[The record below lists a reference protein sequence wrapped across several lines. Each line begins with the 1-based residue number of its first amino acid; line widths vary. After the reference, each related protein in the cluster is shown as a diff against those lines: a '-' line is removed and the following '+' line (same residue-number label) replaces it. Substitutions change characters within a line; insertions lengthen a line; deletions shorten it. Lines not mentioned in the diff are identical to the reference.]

1 MKKIFILTL
10 LACLLSSMLF
20 AQTIQLIMS
29 PNPSPYFSD
38 WQNKTETA
46 RLIVNNTSQTSI
58 DCKIKTQLFN
68 GDDELVAETDF
79 VKMPLLTLMPGISQ
93 FNAENIYPLEAVKT
107 YGNSFNSMSS
117 TGRIPDGNY
126 RLCTDLVDPIN
137 GTPLTAQSPQC
148 KMFRIIAYQAPV
160 LIAPRENQIIPETE
174 AKGIIFRWSP
184 VAPSP
189 NYIVTYRLQIWEV
202 SDGQTNVDAVR
213 YNWPIIEKDFRGIL
227 QTQWPF
233 DFAPPEEGIN
243 YVWTITPLDN
253 EERNLVDGYE
263 FADPFGFRFTTGDVN
278 PPMAIV
284 KISRPP
290 PNQLR
295 MTDLWNF
302 TLNNPTRKPLEVSL
316 ECKMTTQET
325 HPIVII
331 IIIHL
336 KPFTLPPGTTTF
348 TYEDIKNGDIKF
360 ASDEWRDVIL
370 NTGNIPSGDYNICVS
385 ALDKEGKEIGKDC
398 IEQEIASD
406 EACKYLSVDFMEER
420 KIYKGDSTAYQCKI
434 VNNYK
439 GKEEQNKPKTFRIKT
454 NNDLYMS
461 VSESASKKWKR
472 TPSKFPPGS
481 SEIVWTA
488 SSGDIPGGESNLG
501 SILFANVKS
510 GPISVQYE
518 WLNKDDKVICS
529 GTRTLDMTD
538 LGTTQRVKLISPK
551 NGEGINID
559 NPKFRWLNFKITN
572 DREKFR
578 LRIVEIIGNQLPE
591 EAMQNSESFFDVW
604 GELPSREGEMI
615 YKYPESSPKFEA
627 GKKYAWMIQC
637 GDLRSSISIFD
648 RWGLKSTTLRCDCG
662 TWSPINI
669 NKVNYDCGGRIDWK
683 CNELINFSSAY
694 QCIPNDTACKA
705 KTSWEITRNGQAVQ
719 SGSGSEGAFTPT
731 SNGIYTLSLNA
742 ICNGIKCEPC
752 VYTFV
757 VEGCP
762 ECTCKEKNWGVIQ
775 NITYHTDNGGTSQ
788 SIECLSTLKNKII
801 AGSIFEYATT
811 PYNCLK
817 EKCKAEYS
825 WEIINVSSGV
835 VHSSGTALS
844 LPINFTAPTSA
855 GDYQLVVTPICGNTI
870 CGSCGFYF
878 STSQCSQSALPAPT
892 ANPGTGIQETQFT
905 ANWTAVAG
913 ATGYF
918 IDVSTNPAFASYVGG
933 YQNLSIG
940 IANSFVVT
948 GLNCNTSYFY
958 RIRAIDECG
967 VSANSN
973 YKRVNTLIPSLSI
986 TAIAASGIQANQFT
1000 AKWNTVPGATA
1011 YYIDV
1016 STNTNFSSYINGYSN
1031 LSIGT
1036 AASKFV
1042 FGLNCNTTYYYR
1054 IRALSACG
1062 GQSENSNIISVS
1074 TTLPVQAPPIAT
1086 AATQTATLGFMAHWT
1101 SVNGASGYY
1110 FDLSMDADF
1119 SSFVPNGNNVD
1130 AGMLT
1135 QVDLLGIIGCT
1146 TYYYRVRAVNA
1157 CGGISNN
1164 SNTIAVQTFPPEPH
1178 GSWIKGPGIYSFT
1191 VGAFGTTANVNGC
1204 PGQSIP
1210 ITMELWG
1217 AGGAGGDGE
1226 EGRNFGGNGGG
1237 GGGGGGYAIT
1247 TIIVTVPSTG
1257 TRLYYVGVG
1266 KGGIAGASLHD
1277 GINHRNGFN
1286 SQIMLGNTSTMV
1298 LKARGGLEGRAG
1310 SHYGINSIAWSGG
1323 GAGGSGT
1330 INNWSGSSG
1339 TNGAIVSGCNGGAG
1353 GLGGAGGGP
1362 GRTGPGYYNDGGNG
1376 GHGGYFRS
1384 LIFPTCIDHS
1394 NNYLLSP
1401 GAAGGD
1407 GRVKISW

>member
-174 AKGIIFRWSP
+174 AKGIIFRWTP

-278 PPMAIV
+278 PPLAII
-284 KISRPP
+284 KILQPP

-348 TYEDIKNGDIKF
+348 TYEDIKNGDVKF
-360 ASDEWRDVIL
+360 ASDEWRDIIL
-370 NTGNIPSGDYNICVS
+370 NMGNIPSGDYNICVS
-385 ALDKEGKEIGKDC
+385 AIDKEGKEIGKDC

-420 KIYKGDSTAYQCKI
+420 KIYKGDSTLYVQRKIYTGDSIAYTCTI

-439 GKEEQNKPKTFRIKT
+439 GKEEQNKPKTFRIKA

-461 VSESASKKWKR
+461 VSESTSRGWKR

-501 SILFANVKS
+501 SILFTNVKS

-538 LGTTQRVKLISPK
+538 LGATQRVKLISPK

-559 NPKFRWLNFKITN
+559 NPEFRWLNFKITN

-578 LRIVEIIGNQLPE
+578 LRIVEIIGNQSPE

-627 GKKYAWMIQC
+627 GKKYAWMVSSGDLQSRINLFECLPKRKIAFRWKTDYRVEHPDILKYLRTQELIIKQGEYPYDYSSNPNGEVILILAKPIPDKGEIDKKGIMVAADSRDPSC
-637 GDLRSSISIFD
+637 LEFGDACISPSKGIANWLVKPVIENGLIIKIILSFGAGSNSSVGNNGDANSNYDVSNADTTQHLTLISPKNGESIRSEQQLQFSWLPPVPVSPDMACRLKIVELKGNEPPEEAMQNVDSFFDVFTELSPDGGIMIYKYPESAPKFEDGKRYAWMIMYGDLRSSISIFD

-705 KTSWEITRNGQAVQ
+705 ETSWEITRNGQAVQ

-762 ECTCKEKNWGVIQ
+762 EAPVKKKTG
-775 NITYHTDNGGTSQ
+775 
-788 SIECLSTLKNKII
+788 
-801 AGSIFEYATT
+801 
-811 PYNCLK
+811 
-817 EKCKAEYS
+817 
-825 WEIINVSSGV
+825 
-835 VHSSGTALS
+835 AL
-844 LPINFTAPTSA
+844 
-855 GDYQLVVTPICGNTI
+855 
-870 CGSCGFYF
+870 
-878 STSQCSQSALPAPT
+878 
-892 ANPGTGIQETQFT
+892 
-905 ANWTAVAG
+905 
-913 ATGYF
+913 
-918 IDVSTNPAFASYVGG
+918 
-933 YQNLSIG
+933 
-940 IANSFVVT
+940 
-948 GLNCNTSYFY
+948 
-958 RIRAIDECG
+958 
-967 VSANSN
+967 
-973 YKRVNTLIPSLSI
+973 YKT
-986 TAIAASGIQANQFT
+986 
-1000 AKWNTVPGATA
+1000 
-1011 YYIDV
+1011 
-1016 STNTNFSSYINGYSN
+1016 
-1031 LSIGT
+1031 
-1036 AASKFV
+1036 
-1042 FGLNCNTTYYYR
+1042 
-1054 IRALSACG
+1054 
-1062 GQSENSNIISVS
+1062 
-1074 TTLPVQAPPIAT
+1074 
-1086 AATQTATLGFMAHWT
+1086 
-1101 SVNGASGYY
+1101 
-1110 FDLSMDADF
+1110 
-1119 SSFVPNGNNVD
+1119 
-1130 AGMLT
+1130 
-1135 QVDLLGIIGCT
+1135 
-1146 TYYYRVRAVNA
+1146 
-1157 CGGISNN
+1157 
-1164 SNTIAVQTFPPEPH
+1164 
-1178 GSWIKGPGIYSFT
+1178 
-1191 VGAFGTTANVNGC
+1191 
-1204 PGQSIP
+1204 
-1210 ITMELWG
+1210 
-1217 AGGAGGDGE
+1217 
-1226 EGRNFGGNGGG
+1226 
-1237 GGGGGGYAIT
+1237 
-1247 TIIVTVPSTG
+1247 
-1257 TRLYYVGVG
+1257 
-1266 KGGIAGASLHD
+1266 
-1277 GINHRNGFN
+1277 
-1286 SQIMLGNTSTMV
+1286 
-1298 LKARGGLEGRAG
+1298 
-1310 SHYGINSIAWSGG
+1310 
-1323 GAGGSGT
+1323 
-1330 INNWSGSSG
+1330 
-1339 TNGAIVSGCNGGAG
+1339 
-1353 GLGGAGGGP
+1353 
-1362 GRTGPGYYNDGGNG
+1362 
-1376 GHGGYFRS
+1376 
-1384 LIFPTCIDHS
+1384 
-1394 NNYLLSP
+1394 
-1401 GAAGGD
+1401 
-1407 GRVKISW
+1407 